1 MAQNW
6 GRAKARGRGP
16 AGRKGPGAAGT
27 QARPGWLGEGV
38 QAGKEEVVLSPPG
51 RENPKSERAAESG
64 GPAAWPIP
72 VPARLPGS
80 WPSAAPPPRSPHL
93 GSPNQRRRGVARRQ
107 SPAEPEPTPQ
117 QAGAGRPQGQPSR
130 AGRPPASPPRDSRL
144 SCPAPAA
151 LVPPRGLAR
160 RPRPGG
166 SPLRCGA
173 ARLSGPL
180 PVPGGRS
187 QQVCPSVPR
196 RRSKC
201 ALPPPCGCSTPHT
214 VPPSG
219 PAPGAFSALVE
230 MRFGDGTCGC
240 PLPRR
245 AVSHTG
251 PVLASVCRWKA

>member
-1 MAQNW
+1 MCS
-6 GRAKARGRGP
+6 P
-16 AGRKGPGAAGT
+16 
-27 QARPGWLGEGV
+27 RPG
-38 QAGKEEVVLSPPG
+38 GKTQNLSVHLNQEALQPG
-51 RENPKSERAAESG
+51 
-64 GPAAWPIP
+64 PIP

-80 WPSAAPPPRSPHL
+80 RPSAAPPPRSLHL
-93 GSPNQRRRGVARRQ
+93 GSPNQRRRGVACRQ

-144 SCPAPAA
+144 SCPAPAV
-151 LVPPRGLAR
+151 LVPPHGLAH
-160 RPRPGG
+160 RPWPGG
-166 SPLRCGA
+166 SSLRCGA

-214 VPPSG
+214 LPFSG
-219 PAPGAFSALVE
+219 PAPGAFSVLVE
-230 MRFGDGTCGC
+230 MRFDDGTCGC
-240 PLPRR
+240 PRPRR